1 MPDIDGDRDVS
12 GAGDDGVARGEA
24 EDTDAAVRPPR
35 HEGLDLQELCRRVE
49 GVGVRIE
56 TLVPQRGPTPIRWAH
71 PTELPTPGRY
81 LRGGELVLTVGTQL
95 DSPAACRAFVGD
107 LLDAGA
113 AALGFGVGDVHR
125 DVPEGVLEAC
135 VVRGLPLLSVPYGLP
150 FQVVTEALAE
160 HRAGLRVADAQRGS
174 HLVTTV
180 LDVMTQRGLD
190 HVLPAL
196 AEHLGGRLLVTG
208 PGGVVEGAAGGPPP
222 TTAGARS
229 LAVTLPGDPPGQ
241 LQWYPPE
248 GTSPPRDQLDALVH
262 SLSLWRRE
270 RSDAL
275 QRSWSEL
282 GTLVHLVLD
291 GLASPEALRL
301 RLGLAPAASYAA
313 IALAGATEVA
323 VVSRLPAHAV
333 ARCAEALVLFTDDPE
348 TLLGTAGGYG
358 LTCGAGSTTAAPQ
371 IARSLREALAAF
383 EFAHRR
389 GTTVLARD
397 LATVDALLQALPR
410 HRLQVFVDQLLTPL
424 HDHDRRAGGDLVHS
438 LQALMAGDGSISG
451 TARRLFVH
459 PNTLRHRLR
468 RIAEITGR
476 DPSLLSDRTAFLIA
490 FTVAGHGSGRRPGEQ
505 VPAVAPRRRGPG

>member
-1 MPDIDGDRDVS
+1 MGNMP
-12 GAGDDGVARGEA
+12 
-24 EDTDAAVRPPR
+24 DTDAPPGGR
-35 HEGLDLQELCRRVE
+35 AQREPDEGLDLQELCRRVE
-49 GVGVRIE
+49 GLGVRIE
-56 TLVPQRGPTPIRWAH
+56 TLVAPAAATSVRWSH

-95 DSPAACRAFVGD
+95 DTPAAGRAFVAD
-107 LLDAGA
+107 LIDAGV

-125 DVPEGVLEAC
+125 DVPAAVLDAC
-135 VVRGLPLLSVPYGLP
+135 REQGLPLLSVPYGLP

-160 HRAGLRVADAQRGS
+160 HRAGLRVAAAQRGS

-180 LDVMTQRGLD
+180 LDVMTQQGLD

-196 AEHLGGRLLVTG
+196 AEHLGGRLVVTG
-208 PGGVVEGAAGGPPP
+208 PGGVVEGAAGAPPRAAGPAPL
-222 TTAGARS
+222 S
-229 LAVTLPGDPPGQ
+229 VTLPGDPPGQ
-241 LQWYPPE
+241 LHWHPATTVPAASDRLE
-248 GTSPPRDQLDALVH
+248 VLVH

-275 QRSWSEL
+275 QRSWREL
-282 GTLVHLVLD
+282 GTLVQLVLD

-301 RLGLAPAASYAA
+301 RLGLAPTASYAA

-333 ARCAEALVLFTDDPE
+333 ARCGEALVLFTDDPE
-348 TLLGTAGGYG
+348 TLLQTAGTYG
-358 LTCGAGSTTAAPQ
+358 LTCGAGSTTAAPLV
-371 IARSLREALAAF
+371 ARSLREALAAY

-389 GTTVLARD
+389 GATVLARD

-410 HRLQVFVDQLLTPL
+410 HRVQVFVDQLLTPL
-424 HDHDRRAGGDLVHS
+424 HEHDRRSGGDLVHS
-438 LQALMAGDGSISG
+438 LQELMAGDGSISG

-476 DPSLLSDRTAFLIA
+476 DPLLLTDRTAFLIA
-490 FTVAGHGSGRRPGEQ
+490 LTVAHGGRRRAGEHSDAAGPGR
-505 VPAVAPRRRGPG
+505 PAPR

>member
-1 MPDIDGDRDVS
+1 MGNMPDIDGPRR
-12 GAGDDGVARGEA
+12 ARA
-24 EDTDAAVRPPR
+24 PR
-35 HEGLDLQELCRRVE
+35 EPDEGLDLQELCRRVE

-56 TLVPQRGPTPIRWAH
+56 TLVAPTGPTSVWWAH

-95 DSPAACRAFVGD
+95 DTPAAGRAFVGD
-107 LLDAGA
+107 LLAAGA

-125 DVPEGVLEAC
+125 DVPAAVLEAC
-135 VVRGLPLLSVPYGLP
+135 RERGLPLLSVPYGLP

-180 LDVMTQRGLD
+180 LDVMTQQGLD
-190 HVLPAL
+190 HVLPTL

-208 PGGVVEGAAGGPPP
+208 PGGVVEGAAGPPP
-222 TTAGARS
+222 AEAGRTP

-241 LQWYPPE
+241 LQWFPAGPASAE
-248 GTSPPRDQLDALVH
+248 RLEVLVQ

-270 RSDAL
+270 RGDAL
-275 QRSWSEL
+275 QRSWREL
-282 GTLVHLVLD
+282 GTLVQLVLD

-301 RLGLAPAASYAA
+301 RLGVAPTASYAA

-333 ARCAEALVLFTDDPE
+333 ARCGEALVLFTDDPE
-348 TLLGTAGGYG
+348 TLLQTAGTYG
-358 LTCGAGSTTAAPQ
+358 LTCGAGSTTAAPLV
-371 IARSLREALAAF
+371 ARSLREALAAY

-389 GTTVLARD
+389 GATVLARD
-397 LATVDALLQALPR
+397 LATVDALLQTLPR
-410 HRLQVFVDQLLTPL
+410 HRVQVFVDQLLTPL
-424 HDHDRRAGGDLVHS
+424 HEHDRRSGGDLVHS
-438 LQALMAGDGSISG
+438 LGELMAGDGSISA

-476 DPSLLSDRTAFLIA
+476 DPLLLTDRTAFLIA
-490 FTVAGHGSGRRPGEQ
+490 LTVARSGRRPAGEH
-505 VPAVAPRRRGPG
+505 PAAAGPGRSAPR